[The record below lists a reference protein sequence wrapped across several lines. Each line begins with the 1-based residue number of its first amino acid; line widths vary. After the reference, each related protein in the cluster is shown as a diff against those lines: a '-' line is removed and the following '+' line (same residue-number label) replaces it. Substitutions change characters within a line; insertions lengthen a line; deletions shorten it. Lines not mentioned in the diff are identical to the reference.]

1 MTSLTRVSQNL
12 WKISKIVK
20 NNMVSF
26 VQTKDIS
33 ELQKIAHQ
41 LRLDVLEMLR
51 LAGSGHI
58 G

>member
-1 MTSLTRVSQNL
+1 MTTFTKTSDPIELT
-12 WKISKIVK
+12 
-20 NNMVSF
+20 
-26 VQTKDIS
+26 
-33 ELQKIAHQ
+33 KIAHQ

>member
-1 MTSLTRVSQNL
+1 MTSQTKVSQNL

>member
-1 MTSLTRVSQNL
+1 MNTFVKTS
-12 WKISKIVK
+12 
-20 NNMVSF
+20 
-26 VQTKDIS
+26 DIT

>member
-1 MTSLTRVSQNL
+1 MTTFPITS
-12 WKISKIVK
+12 
-20 NNMVSF
+20 
-26 VQTKDIS
+26 DIL

-41 LRLDVLEMLR
+41 LRLDVLEMLH

>member
-1 MTSLTRVSQNL
+1 MISLIRVLRNL
-12 WKISKIVK
+12 WRTLKIVK
-20 NNMVSF
+20 SNMNTFSH
-26 VQTKDIS
+26 TSDPA
-33 ELQKIAHQ
+33 ELTKIAHQ

>member
-1 MTSLTRVSQNL
+1 MISLIKVWQNL
-12 WKISKIVK
+12 WRILKIVK
-20 NNMVSF
+20 NSMHTFQKTS
-26 VQTKDIS
+26 DIV
-33 ELQKIAHQ
+33 ELQKYAHQ

>member
-1 MTSLTRVSQNL
+1 MISQIKVSQNS

-20 NNMVSF
+20 NNMASF
-26 VQTKDIS
+26 AQTKDIS

>member
-1 MTSLTRVSQNL
+1 MTTFSKTSDTAELA
-12 WKISKIVK
+12 KISR
-20 NNMVSF
+20 
-26 VQTKDIS
+26 
-33 ELQKIAHQ
+33 Q

>member
-1 MTSLTRVSQNL
+1 MDSFTKTS
-12 WKISKIVK
+12 
-20 NNMVSF
+20 
-26 VQTKDIS
+26 DIA
-33 ELQKIAHQ
+33 ELSKIAHQ

>member
-1 MTSLTRVSQNL
+1 MTSQIKALQNL
-12 WKISKIVK
+12 WRTSKIVK
-20 NNMVSF
+20 NNMSPF
-26 VQTKDIS
+26 SPTKDIS

-41 LRLDVLEMLR
+41 LRLDVLDMLR

>member
-1 MTSLTRVSQNL
+1 MG
-12 WKISKIVK
+12 
-20 NNMVSF
+20 SF
-26 VQTKDIS
+26 TKTTDTT
-33 ELQKIAHQ
+33 ELAKIAHQ

>member
-1 MTSLTRVSQNL
+1 MATFSQTSDST
-12 WKISKIVK
+12 
-20 NNMVSF
+20 
-26 VQTKDIS
+26 
-33 ELQKIAHQ
+33 ELAKIAHQ

>member
-1 MTSLTRVSQNL
+1 MILLIKGLRNL
-12 WKISKIVK
+12 WKIFITVK
-20 NNMVSF
+20 NNMDSF
-26 VQTKDIS
+26 VQTKNIS
-33 ELQKIAHQ
+33 ELQKIAHE

>member
-1 MTSLTRVSQNL
+1 MNTFSTTSDTA
-12 WKISKIVK
+12 
-20 NNMVSF
+20 
-26 VQTKDIS
+26 
-33 ELQKIAHQ
+33 ELEKIAHQ

>member
-1 MTSLTRVSQNL
+1 MTTFSHT
-12 WKISKIVK
+12 
-20 NNMVSF
+20 
-26 VQTKDIS
+26 TDIA

-41 LRLDVLEMLR
+41 LRLDVLEMLH

>member
-1 MTSLTRVSQNL
+1 MTT
-12 WKISKIVK
+12 
-20 NNMVSF
+20 F
-26 VQTKDIS
+26 AQTKDIS
-33 ELQKIAHQ
+33 ELQKIAHE

>member
-1 MTSLTRVSQNL
+1 
-12 WKISKIVK
+12 
-20 NNMVSF
+20 MVSF

>member
-1 MTSLTRVSQNL
+1 MTLL
-12 WKISKIVK
+12 
-20 NNMVSF
+20 
-26 VQTKDIS
+26 VQTTDIN
-33 ELQKIAHQ
+33 ELSKIAHQ

>member
-1 MTSLTRVSQNL
+1 MFQITT
-12 WKISKIVK
+12 
-20 NNMVSF
+20 
-26 VQTKDIS
+26 DIS

-41 LRLDVLEMLR
+41 LRLDVLEMLH

>member
-1 MTSLTRVSQNL
+1 MNTFPLTSDSV
-12 WKISKIVK
+12 
-20 NNMVSF
+20 
-26 VQTKDIS
+26 
-33 ELQKIAHQ
+33 ELEKIAHQ

>member
-1 MTSLTRVSQNL
+1 MISLIKVSLNL
-12 WKISKIVK
+12 WRIFITVK

-26 VQTKDIS
+26 AQTKDTS
-33 ELQKIAHQ
+33 ELQKIAHE
-41 LRLDVLEMLR
+41 LRKDVLEMLR

>member
-1 MTSLTRVSQNL
+1 MTSLIKVSRNL
-12 WKISKIVK
+12 WKTSKIVK
-20 NNMVSF
+20 NNMASF
-26 VQTKDIS
+26 AQTNDIT